1 MEPLERL
8 LKLVA
13 LLLNAPRPL
22 TFDEIREEIGAYTQE
37 DREVAKRQFERD
49 KDDLR
54 RIGIP
59 VETGGTDVYEVEI
72 GYHIP
77 KERYYLPDIAF
88 TSEEVA
94 ALFIAAHAPGPYE
107 EAAQA
112 FGKLAR
118 DADTAVI
125 ADLVERRVPGLDDA
139 SAHVM
144 DAADVVARR
153 RVVRFDYRPSG
164 GDVSGREV
172 DTWGLVFSRGA
183 WYLVGRDRA
192 AGDVRSFRLSR
203 VVGGLEDAGQAEP
216 APSGFDARERL
227 RSGPWGVGEP
237 ETTAT
242 VAFSPKVAWWARDQ
256 APGSTLV
263 ETREDGWVLLEVPAS
278 TDESF
283 LGWVRAFGPDAEL
296 LAPDDLR
303 RRLARSL
310 EELRASL

>member
-22 TFDEIREEIGAYTQE
+22 TFDEIRDEMGAYTQD
-37 DREVAKRQFERD
+37 DRDVAKRQFERD

-59 VETGGTDVYEVEI
+59 IETGGTDVYEVEV

-77 KERYYLPDIAF
+77 KERYYLPEISF
-88 TSEEVA
+88 TPEEIA

-125 ADLVERRVPGLDDA
+125 SGLVDRRVPGLDD
-139 SAHVM
+139 SSVNVM
-144 DAADVVARR
+144 DAADAVARR
-153 RVVRFDYRPSG
+153 RLVRFAYRPTG
-164 GDVSGREV
+164 GEVSDREV
-172 DTWGLVFSRGA
+172 DAWGLVCSRGA
-183 WYLVGRDRA
+183 WYLVGRDRSA
-192 AGDVRSFRLSR
+192 EDVRSFRLSR
-203 VVGGLEDAGQAEP
+203 IVEGLEDAGDAE
-216 APSGFDARERL
+216 APPERFDARDRL

-237 ETTAT
+237 QTTAT

-256 APGSTLV
+256 APGSTVV
-263 ETREDGWVLLEVPAS
+263 ETRADGWTVLEVPAS

-296 LAPDDLR
+296 LAPEDLR
-303 RRLARSL
+303 RWLAGSL
-310 EELRASL
+310 EEIRASL

>member
-22 TFDEIREEIGAYTQE
+22 TFDEIRDEMGAYTQE

-59 VETGGTDVYEVEI
+59 IETGGTDVYEVEV

-77 KERYYLPDIAF
+77 KERYYLPEISF
-88 TSEEVA
+88 TPEEIA

-107 EAAQA
+107 QAAQA

-125 ADLVERRVPGLDDA
+125 SGLVDRRVPGLDD
-139 SAHVM
+139 SSVNVM
-144 DAADVVARR
+144 DAADAAARR
-153 RVVRFDYRPSG
+153 RLVRFAYRPIG
-164 GDVSGREV
+164 GEVSDREV
-172 DTWGLVFSRGA
+172 DAWGLVSFRGA
-183 WYLVGRDRA
+183 WYLVGRDRSA
-192 AGDVRSFRLSR
+192 QDVRSFRLSR
-203 VVGGLEDAGQAEP
+203 IVEGLEDIGEAD
-216 APSGFDARERL
+216 APPEGFDTRDRL

-237 ETTAT
+237 QTTAT
-242 VAFSPKVAWWARDQ
+242 VAFAPKVAWWARDQ
-256 APGSTLV
+256 APGSTVV
-263 ETREDGWVLLEVPAS
+263 ETRDDGWTVLEVPAS

-296 LAPDDLR
+296 LEPEDLR
-303 RRLARSL
+303 RRLAESL
-310 EELRASL
+310 EEIRASL

>member
-13 LLLNAPRPL
+13 LLLNAHRPL
-22 TFDEIREEIGAYTQE
+22 TFEEIRDEMGAYTQE

-59 VETGGTDVYEVEI
+59 IETGGTDVYDVEV

-77 KERYYLPDIAF
+77 KERYYLPEISF
-88 TSEEVA
+88 TQEEVA

-118 DADTAVI
+118 DVDTAVI
-125 ADLVERRVPGLDDA
+125 SGLVERRVPGLDD
-139 SAHVM
+139 SGPHIM
-144 DAADVVARR
+144 HAADAVARR
-153 RVVRFDYRPSG
+153 RLVRFGYRPSG
-164 GDVSGREV
+164 GEASERWV
-172 DTWGLVFSRGA
+172 DAWGLVFFRGA
-183 WYLVGRDRA
+183 WYLVGRDRSA
-192 AGDVRSFRLSR
+192 DDVRSFRLSR
-203 VVGGLEDAGQAEP
+203 IVSDVEDAGEADP
-216 APSGFDARERL
+216 APEGFDARERL

-237 ETTAT
+237 EMTAT

-256 APGSTLV
+256 APGSEVLR
-263 ETREDGWVLLEVPAS
+263 TRRDGWTELKVPAS

-296 LAPDDLR
+296 LAPADLR
-303 RRLARSL
+303 RRLAASL
-310 EELRASL
+310 EEIRASL